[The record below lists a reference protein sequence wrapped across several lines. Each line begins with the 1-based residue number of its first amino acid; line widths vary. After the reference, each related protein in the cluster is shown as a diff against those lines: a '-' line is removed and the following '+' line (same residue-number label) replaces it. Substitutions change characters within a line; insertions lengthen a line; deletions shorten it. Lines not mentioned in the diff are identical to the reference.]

1 MMRHDTNTSTS
12 ATAEATPADDT
23 AGLADSA
30 VADFSDLKQRL
41 KELGDY
47 FRHYW
52 AVKRERLRRKSQR
65 SLVFV
70 GGIVLASVVMLAFL
84 ATAGVLLCVGIAVA
98 LNVATGSI
106 WMGPLLTGVTVLLLL
121 AGGTVWAKCR
131 VDTMAM
137 KRFSDRCQT
146 RRAELRVRY
155 GRGIDE

>member
-1 MMRHDTNTSTS
+1 MRHDTDTFPS
-12 ATAEATPADDT
+12 ATAEPTHSGDA
-23 AGLADSA
+23 AGKTDSA

-52 AVKRERLRRKSQR
+52 AVKRDHLLRKSQLR
-65 SLVFV
+65 LVLL

-84 ATAGVLLCVGIAVA
+84 ATAGVLLGVGIAFA
-98 LNVATGSI
+98 INVATGST
-106 WMGPLLTGVTVLLLL
+106 WMGPLLTGLSLLLL
-121 AGGTVWAKCR
+121 LVCGTVWAKCR

-137 KRFSDRCQT
+137 KRFSHRCQT